1 MSFKN
6 PNKLK
11 KKKPFVRDIVLTPE
25 NATEVATVKKPFKKP
40 YKKPY
45 RKPPIRK

>member
-11 KKKPFVRDIVLTPE
+11 KKRKPGEKSKGQLKTSSE
-25 NATEVATVKKPFKKP
+25 NGTEKKPKQ
-40 YKKPY
+40 
-45 RKPPIRK
+45 